1 MAANGDQPSG
11 LPLEVFGPAPVAVA
25 VTSGPGHVLIYAN
38 AYHRAT
44 FGDRPLGLS
53 VREIFPDPERRRQ
66 YMDVLDE
73 VLSSGEAKTFTS
85 TPVTVRRPAG
95 GTEERHFTFSLS
107 PTPLPGDHQAGIVV
121 VALDVT
127 EQIATEERLA
137 RLSEERRRVLRRY
150 SSLVATIAQM
160 VWVSDPEGRV
170 IERSPEWQRA
180 TGMNWESFR
189 GHGWLSAAHPEDR
202 EGLRTAWL
210 AAVRDVPEVFQ
221 HEYRLR
227 HRDGAYRHCR
237 LRATAVKEAGR
248 VVEWVG
254 SCRDVEEQWLERR
267 RTELLAHA
275 SAAIGESP
283 QAVDAFAALSRVIVP
298 VLADECGIYLLPESD
313 APGSGLGGPLV
324 VERIA
329 AGAREGLPPGLPPHR
344 QEHVP
349 PGNGLDRA
357 VRLRQPVHATFPPG
371 EVPADVAPPGTLPWL
386 TEMRAHSGVLVPVI
400 IEGTV
405 AAVVAAFVCE
415 GRDPIGPDE
424 MALMRELLEQAHDP
438 LRHALEFQR
447 TQRVALALQRSLLSE
462 PARVEGLEIDARY
475 VPSAAAAEVGGDW
488 YDSFVLPDGASTLI
502 IGDVAGHDLG
512 AAVTMSKLR
521 NMLRGLAADRVEP
534 PGDILRRLDDATML
548 LSPDWQTATCVLAR
562 VEGEP
567 LGGWSL
573 SYSVAGHPPPL
584 LTTAHEGGCFLTDA
598 QGALLGGLHP
608 SAPRR
613 TALEPLPAGS
623 TLLLYTDGLVERRDE
638 DIDVSLERLRRRA
651 GALAREPLDVFCRE
665 LLRGA
670 PTTGEDDI
678 ALIALRVPQRRGAPG
693 APLTAPRTSAR

>member
-1 MAANGDQPSG
+1 MAANGDKPSG
-11 LPLEVFGPAPVAVA
+11 LPLEVFDPAPVAVA
-25 VTSGPGHVLIYAN
+25 VTSGPEHVLVYTN
-38 AYHRAT
+38 AYYRAT
-44 FGDRPLGLS
+44 FGERPLGLS
-53 VREIFPDPERRRQ
+53 VREIFPDVRRQQ

-73 VLSSGEAKTFTS
+73 VLASGRPRTFTS
-85 TPVTVRRPAG
+85 APVTVRRGSG

-107 PTPLPGDHQAGIVV
+107 PSPLPGDDSGLVV
-121 VALDVT
+121 VAVDVT
-127 EQIATEERLA
+127 EQVATQERLT

-150 SSLVATIAQM
+150 SSLVATIAQA
-160 VWVSDPEGRV
+160 VWVSDPAGHV
-170 IERSPEWQRA
+170 IERSPEWYQT
-180 TGMNWESFR
+180 TGMDWESFR
-189 GHGWLSAAHPEDR
+189 GHGWLAAAHPEDR
-202 EGLRTAWL
+202 ERLRTAWL
-210 AAVRDVPEVFQ
+210 AAVREVPDVFQ
-221 HEYRLR
+221 YEYRLR
-227 HRDGAYRHCR
+227 HRDGGYRHCR
-237 LRATAVKEAGR
+237 LRATPVKESDQ

-275 SAAIGESP
+275 SAALGESP

-313 APGSGLGGPLV
+313 APGSGAGGPVV

-329 AGAREGLPPGLPPHR
+329 ASAREGLPPGLPPHR

-349 PGNGLDRA
+349 PGSGLDRA
-357 VRLRQPVHATFPPG
+357 VRLRQPVHTTFPPG

-386 TEMRAHSGVLVPVI
+386 TETGAHSGVLVPVI

-405 AAVVAAFVCE
+405 AAVVTAFVCE

-462 PARVEGLEIDARY
+462 PAKVAGLQLDARY
-475 VPSAAAAEVGGDW
+475 VPSATAAEVGGDW

-534 PGDILRRLDDATML
+534 PGDILRRLDNATTL

-567 LGGWSL
+567 VGGWSL

-584 LTTAHEGGCFLTDA
+584 LTTAHQEACFLQDA
-598 QGALLGGLHP
+598 QGPLLGGLHP
-608 SAPRR
+608 DAPRR
-613 TALEPLPAGS
+613 TALEPLPVGC
-623 TLLLYTDGLVERRDE
+623 TLLLYTDGLIERRGE
-638 DIDVSLERLRRRA
+638 DIGVSLERLRRRA
-651 GALAREPLDVFCRE
+651 GELARAPLDVFCRE
-665 LLRGA
+665 VLRD
-670 PTTGEDDI
+670 PPDPGEDDV
-678 ALIALRVPQRRGAPG
+678 ALIALRVPWD
-693 APLTAPRTSAR
+693 

>member
-1 MAANGDQPSG
+1 MEANGDRPSG

-25 VTSGPGHVLIYAN
+25 VTSGPEHVLVYMN
-38 AYHRAT
+38 AYYRAM
-44 FGDRPLGLS
+44 FGERPLGLS
-53 VREIFPDPERRRQ
+53 VREIFPDVRRQQ

-73 VLSSGEAKTFTS
+73 VRAGGQARTFTS
-85 TPVTVRRPAG
+85 APVIVRRGSG

-107 PTPLPGDHQAGIVV
+107 PTPLPGDGHGIVV
-121 VALDVT
+121 VAIDVT
-127 EQIATEERLA
+127 EQVATEERLT

-150 SSLVATIAQM
+150 SSLVATIAQK

-170 IERSPEWQRA
+170 IERSPEWHQA
-180 TGMNWESFR
+180 TGMDWESFR
-189 GHGWLSAAHPEDR
+189 GHGWLDAAHPDDR
-202 EGLRTAWL
+202 EQLREAWL
-210 AAVRDVPEVFQ
+210 AAVRDVPDVFE
-221 HEYRLR
+221 HEYRQR
-227 HRDGAYRHCR
+227 YRDGGYRHCR
-237 LRATAVKEAGR
+237 LRAAAVKEGGR

-254 SCRDVEEQWLERR
+254 SCRDVEERWRERR

-275 SAAIGESP
+275 SAALGESP

-298 VLADECGIYLLPESD
+298 VLADECGIYLLPEAD
-313 APGSGLGGPLV
+313 APGSGAGGPLV

-349 PGNGLDRA
+349 PGSGLDRA

-371 EVPADVAPPGTLPWL
+371 DVPADVAPPGTLPWL
-386 TEMRAHSGVLVPVI
+386 TEVRAHSGVLVPVI

-405 AAVVAAFVCE
+405 AAVVTAFVCA

-488 YDSFVLPDGASTLI
+488 YDSFVLPDGASALI

-534 PGDILRRLDDATML
+534 PGDILRRLDNVTTL

-567 LGGWSL
+567 VGGWSV

-584 LTTAHEGGCFLTDA
+584 LVTADESGCFLKDA
-598 QGALLGGLHP
+598 PGPLLGGLHP
-608 SAPRR
+608 TEPRR
-613 TALEPLPAGS
+613 TALEPLPVGS
-623 TLLLYTDGLVERRDE
+623 TLLLYTDGLIERRGE
-638 DIDVSLERLRRRA
+638 DIGVGLERLRRRA
-651 GALAREPLDVFCRE
+651 AELAREPLDVFCRE
-665 LLRGA
+665 VLRDTPA
-670 PTTGEDDI
+670 AGEDDV
-678 ALIALRVPQRRGAPG
+678 ALIALRVPRD
-693 APLTAPRTSAR
+693 